1 MVLPRDLRPRAE
13 APRTRACQRSAAVQ
27 PYTADPPI
35 ICDRCGDVIGI
46 YEPTIV
52 VDGEPRETS
61 RAAEPE
67 LARLPGRRYHRDCFA
82 GG

>member
-1 MVLPRDLRPRAE
+1 MVRPRGVR
-13 APRTRACQRSAAVQ
+13 PRTDAARARACQRSPAVQ
-27 PYTADPPI
+27 PYTSEPPI
-35 ICDRCGDVIGI
+35 VCERCGDVIGI

-67 LARLPGRRYHRDCFA
+67 LARLPGERYHRDCFA
-82 GG
+82 DR